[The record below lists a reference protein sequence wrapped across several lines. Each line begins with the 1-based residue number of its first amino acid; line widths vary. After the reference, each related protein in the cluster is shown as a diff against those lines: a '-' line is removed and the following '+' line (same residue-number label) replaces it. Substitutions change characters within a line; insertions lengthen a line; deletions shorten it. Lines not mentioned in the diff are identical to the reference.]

1 MTVLDCLIDQRLYIG
16 LLDAKQRVQFLV
28 CIVLESNLQRMLI
41 LKKLVFR
48 TIGFLGADI
57 RNLVNEVAIMME
69 EVASDL
75 HVVSKLDY
83 DEDMVWRLKRRKYER
98 LRKHKEEK
106 RAELRK
112 QEAAEAQHY
121 LQGQV
126 IGIHSA
132 IELEKKLNAASKS
145 SRLTILYFTAA
156 WCGLYQYISTVYTN
170 LAGKYPKVV
179 FLKVDIDEAADVA
192 GRWNVTSVLT
202 FFFIKNGREVDSVV
216 GADNIALER
225 KIAQH
230 AILL

>member
-1 MTVLDCLIDQRLYIG
+1 
-16 LLDAKQRVQFLV
+16 
-28 CIVLESNLQRMLI
+28 
-41 LKKLVFR
+41 LVFR

-121 LQGQV
+121 LQ
-126 IGIHSA
+126 
-132 IELEKKLNAASKS
+132 
-145 SRLTILYFTAA
+145 
-156 WCGLYQYISTVYTN
+156 
-170 LAGKYPKVV
+170 
-179 FLKVDIDEAADVA
+179 
-192 GRWNVTSVLT
+192 
-202 FFFIKNGREVDSVV
+202 
-216 GADNIALER
+216 
-225 KIAQH
+225 
-230 AILL
+230 